1 MPGQARAKSVGSKNR
16 SRAWSIRRIDVHYRS
31 VAGRFSATSHR
42 RQVRSALNPH
52 YSSGPWRKWWD
63 GAPSV
68 ARWDCL
74 PIAPMLGSRMAE
86 PARSQVVCRTS
97 IAPRADCQ
105 CAHSTADPLMGAAC
119 GGTTVSYAVTRSV
132 RRMSPEGRIHL
143 LGGVKSRRSTG
154 NSRGARC
161 QCRLCI
167 LDRTSGVTQIVL
179 HESRLLIDPAGIIH
193 EAA

>member
-132 RRMSPEGRIHL
+132 RRMSPEGRERQFDPSC
-143 LGGVKSRRSTG
+143 SRHSTA
-154 NSRGARC
+154 SWRC
-161 QCRLCI
+161 KRWPTA
-167 LDRTSGVTQIVL
+167 LDDCSSFDTC
-179 HESRLLIDPAGIIH
+179 H
-193 EAA
+193 

>member
-52 YSSGPWRKWWD
+52 CSSGPWRKWWD

-74 PIAPMLGSRMAE
+74 PMAPMLGSRMAE

-105 CAHSTADPLMGAAC
+105 CAHSNAGPLMGAAC

-132 RRMSPEGRIHL
+132 RRMSPEGRSPAL
-143 LGGVKSRRSTG
+143 SNDRCAASNAAAMLRRDSSELTGRSRCRTAFHQ
-154 NSRGARC
+154 AR
-161 QCRLCI
+161 
-167 LDRTSGVTQIVL
+167 TAPG
-179 HESRLLIDPAGIIH
+179 
-193 EAA
+193 